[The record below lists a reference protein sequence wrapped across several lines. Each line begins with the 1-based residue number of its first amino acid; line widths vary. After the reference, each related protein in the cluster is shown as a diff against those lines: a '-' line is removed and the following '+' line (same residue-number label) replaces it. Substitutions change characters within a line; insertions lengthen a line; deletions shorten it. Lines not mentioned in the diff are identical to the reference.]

1 MKKTRLVYAGV
12 FLALL
17 AAVVFIARFVN
28 DSFVRP
34 YFGDVLIVGVICAF
48 LRIFLPDKIRFLPL
62 FASAFAVGIEVL
74 QYFDFVSLL
83 GLADNPVLSIALG
96 RTFDIKDII
105 CYIVGG
111 ILFYSAEKSVK
122 SGDETL
128 EN

>member
-1 MKKTRLVYAGV
+1 MKKTRLIYAGV

-17 AAVVFIARFVN
+17 AAVVFIALFVN

-62 FASAFAVGIEVL
+62 FTAAFAVVVEIL
-74 QYFDFVSLL
+74 QYFDFVNLL
-83 GLADNPVLSIALG
+83 GLADNTFLSIALG

-111 ILFYSAEKSVK
+111 LLFYSAEKSVK
-122 SGDETL
+122 NGDETL

>member
-17 AAVVFIARFVN
+17 TAVVFIARFVN

-48 LRIFLPDKIRFLPL
+48 LRIFLPDKFRFLPL
-62 FASAFAVGIEVL
+62 FAAAFAVGVEIL

-96 RTFDIKDII
+96 RTFDVKDII

-122 SGDETL
+122 NGEKVN